1 MWQIISLPR
10 KSLLV
15 KDWKLFT
22 GRTIEDHNYFSTG
35 EVPRPRKCA
44 WHADNRNCKMKLGW
58 TQSKED
64 RHNYWPSIAYLI
76 CSHSPAH
83 IQDIADLLH
92 FFHTHDMDM
101 DMPMPMPSLLGW
113 QQSDCLSPASTAAA
127 VQVKK
132 NAIGTVFW
140 CSVLALHG
148 HELTTSSTCI
158 FGASLPTC
166 LPQA

>member
-1 MWQIISLPR
+1 MVLS
-10 KSLLV
+10 
-15 KDWKLFT
+15 
-22 GRTIEDHNYFSTG
+22 
-35 EVPRPRKCA
+35 
-44 WHADNRNCKMKLGW
+44 W
-58 TQSKED
+58 TQTKKD
-64 RHNYWPSIAYLI
+64 RHSYWTSIAYLI

-92 FFHTHDMDM
+92 FFHTHDM

-166 LPQA
+166 LPQAQDVLLGGDHGHLVVLSTRHDPSHAQAHILALLFSRCKYRLIVHIMLLV